1 MAWRESTWR
10 DEGREW
16 AWGTLC
22 QGERRASRSETL
34 LTAEEWVRLGWWPL
48 MKYGSRRGGAHAD
61 RPTDGWENTYA
72 HMIGESGGCRGG
84 RKKALW
90 WTRRAMRSGVV
101 NSRTLPESTGSTSSL
116 RSQANSHLVSLGL
129 CPIHVTHLLMQ
140 MREER
145 EMIGLSHWFL
155 YTHWQKHEN
164 YCYQSSLTSASS
176 DGGKVFSTF
185 IYFIFLH
192 ILPLIREGFF
202 QGLRWAKVSQL
213 YLLFMV
219 GRHTFN
225 LHMYRI

>member
-22 QGERRASRSETL
+22 QGERRESRSETL

-84 RKKALW
+84 KKALW
-90 WTRRAMRSGVV
+90 WTCRAMRSSVV
-101 NSRTLPESTGSTSSL
+101 NGRTLPESTGSTSSL

-145 EMIGLSHWFL
+145 EMISSWLIHLIDF
-155 YTHWQKHEN
+155 
-164 YCYQSSLTSASS
+164 SLTKTWKLLLSIELDECLFWRRKSVQQFYLFYFFAYSSSNSRGVRPRTPLGQSVSA
-176 DGGKVFSTF
+176 
-185 IYFIFLH
+185 
-192 ILPLIREGFF
+192 LPSFHGWQAYI
-202 QGLRWAKVSQL
+202 
-213 YLLFMV
+213 
-219 GRHTFN
+219 
-225 LHMYRI
+225 